1 MQPTQKFSSHFFRHI
16 FDWLSSVGHF
26 SKSLAFIFLSSGCE
40 DSWWAVLMDRVQVN
54 MSLSFAAYTVP
65 YRESPQR
72 HKGCTE
78 KRKCSHNKDRETS
91 DGRWSCWKENLR
103 LFFLVAHFLLFW
115 AFFRVLWCDNETCE
129 SHKKSI
135 GQKDLYP
142 SIKLKLHQGYQ
153 T

>member
-1 MQPTQKFSSHFFRHI
+1 MQSIQKFSSHIFRHI

-78 KRKCSHNKDRETS
+78 KRKCSHNKDWETS

-103 LFFLVAHFLLFW
+103 GFFPCCSFSVILSLFPSFVMW
-115 AFFRVLWCDNETCE
+115 QRNLWV
-129 SHKKSI
+129 SQKSI

-142 SIKLKLHQGYQ
+142 SIKLKLHQGCQ